1 MFDLYDRAT
10 RGLIRAGYWFAVL
23 AALGL
28 MIIGGLDVLG
38 TYFLH
43 KPVPAALELQEVLL
57 AIMVFMGLSHAQS
70 LRAHISVDIV
80 IQNLPARLQRVLDLV
95 VLVVSAVIFAIIA
108 WRCGELAWSSL
119 GMRET
124 ASASFAFPV
133 YPAKICVALGAALA
147 SLECIRQAG
156 WWFRGG
162 EPRRDG
168 VPESSELPH

>member
-10 RGLIRAGYWFAVL
+10 RGLIRVGYWVAVI

-28 MIIGGLDVLG
+28 MVIGGMDVLG
-38 TYFLH
+38 TYFLG
-43 KPVPAALELQEVLL
+43 KPVPSALELQEVLL

-70 LRAHISVDIV
+70 LREHISVEIV
-80 IQNLPARLQRVLDLV
+80 VHQLPARVQRVLDLV
-95 VLVVSAVIFAIIA
+95 VLVASAIVFGIIA

-119 GMRET
+119 KLRET

-133 YPAKICVALGAALA
+133 YPAKICVAVGAALA
-147 SLECIRQAG
+147 ALECLRQAG

-162 EPRRDG
+162 ESPRPGAVDR
-168 VPESSELPH
+168 PEPAH

>member
-10 RGLIRAGYWFAVL
+10 RGMIRVGYWVAVL
-23 AALGL
+23 ATLAL
-28 MIIGGLDVLG
+28 MIIGGMDVLG

-70 LRAHISVDIV
+70 LREHISVDIV
-80 IQNLPARLQRVLDLV
+80 IQSMPARARRILDLV
-95 VLVVSAVIFAIIA
+95 VLVASAIVFAIIA
-108 WRCGELAWSSL
+108 WRCGALAWSSV

-133 YPAKICVALGAALA
+133 YPAKVLVALGAALA
-147 SLECIRQAG
+147 ALECLRQAG

-162 EPRRDG
+162 EPSRPGDSDTSG
-168 VPESSELPH
+168 LPH